1 LDKNYFTTD
10 VKKNSVRHT
19 PAVLIA
25 RTRLASLVQEE
36 GYIA

>member
-1 LDKNYFTTD
+1 LKKNYFTTD
-10 VKKNSVRHT
+10 AKKNSVQQT
-19 PAVLIA
+19 LAVLIA